1 MCQGKTPRLKT
12 RHFRT
17 GDLAKAASVHVNT
30 VRLYEDWGLLP
41 PIPRSHGGHRLY
53 TEAHLT
59 QLHLARAALDGALVG
74 RIKKAAFAM
83 VQQAAKGDF
92 GGALERSYVILALA
106 QAERAQ
112 AEVAASFLERWASG
126 AITERLPHPLKVR
139 EVAELLNVSNDVL
152 RNWERNGLIQ
162 VPRHSGSRYRLYGAT
177 EVSRL
182 RVIRVLRD
190 AGYSTMAILRMVR
203 QLDGD
208 KTANVRQAL
217 DTPSP
222 QEDVFSATDR
232 WLSSLEMQEERLLKI
247 IEQLEETAQR

>member
-1 MCQGKTPRLKT
+1 MRLRQTLELKT

-17 GDLAKAASVHVNT
+17 GDLAKAAGVHVNT

-41 PIPRSHGGHRLY
+41 PVPRSRGGHRLY
-53 TEAHLT
+53 TDAHLT

-126 AITERLPHPLKVR
+126 GVTERLPHPLKVR

-152 RNWERNGLIQ
+152 RNWERNGLIR
-162 VPRHSGSRYRLYGAT
+162 VPRHPKSRYRLYGAA

-208 KTANVRQAL
+208 ETTDLRRAL

-222 QEDVFSATDR
+222 HEDVYSATDR
-232 WLSSLEMQEERLLKI
+232 WLSALEAQEARLLRI
-247 IEQLEETAQR
+247 IEQLEVMSKR